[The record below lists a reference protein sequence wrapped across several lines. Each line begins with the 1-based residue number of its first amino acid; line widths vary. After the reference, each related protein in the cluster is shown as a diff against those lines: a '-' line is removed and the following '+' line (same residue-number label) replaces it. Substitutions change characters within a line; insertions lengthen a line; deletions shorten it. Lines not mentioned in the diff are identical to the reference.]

1 MKIKSVIKS
10 YMDSLLMI
18 LGMIIGAIVGIIFG
32 ERASVLTS
40 VADVFLNLLFC
51 IVVPLVFV
59 SIVNSIAN
67 VGSGKTVGKLML
79 VMFSVF
85 IITEIL
91 SAVIS
96 LTCIGL
102 INPGAGAVLPATAE
116 AVEGEAVSF
125 NILAQLTV
133 SDFNLLWSR
142 SSLLAI
148 VVFAVLTGLG
158 LRAAGE
164 KADALR
170 VMISGLSE
178 TIIKVVG
185 YIMKLS
191 PIGLGCYFASMVGQ
205 FGQQISGPMLKVTVA
220 CWIFAPIYI
229 IISQTLFSFIGDGM
243 NGVKRFWKNMVSPAL
258 TALGTC
264 SSAASV
270 PANIQAGKKAGLS
283 EGVNSV
289 CMPMGCNLHK
299 EGACLIVVLT
309 MAYIGPMVGMNLLE
323 PKTFLMIVL
332 CCIIGA
338 TVTGAIPSGGN
349 VIVMLTVSMFNF
361 PTATIPL
368 IIMLHTLCDA
378 PTTMLNVVGDLSSGI
393 IIDRFMKADKT
404 DALNP

>member
-1 MKIKSVIKS
+1 MKIKSVVKS

-18 LGMIIGAIVGIIFG
+18 IGMVIGAIVGIIWG
-32 ERASVLTS
+32 EGASVLTNI
-40 VADVFLNLLFC
+40 ADVFLNLLFC
-51 IVVPLVFV
+51 IVVPLVFI
-59 SIVNSIAN
+59 SIVNSIAGL
-67 VGSGKTVGKLML
+67 GSGKTVGKLML

-96 LTCIGL
+96 LGIIGA
-102 INPGAGAVLPATAE
+102 INPGAGATLPSTTE
-116 AVEGEAVSF
+116 AVESEAVSF

-148 VVFAVLTGLG
+148 VVFAVLSGLG

-164 KADALR
+164 KAASLR
-170 VMISGLSE
+170 ELVAGLSE
-178 TIIKVVG
+178 TIVKMVG
-185 YIMKLS
+185 YIMKLA

-205 FGQQISGPMLKVTVA
+205 FGQQISGPMLRVTVV
-220 CWIFAPIYI
+220 CWIFAPIYLL
-229 IISQTLFSFIGDGM
+229 ISQTLFSFLGDGIT
-243 NGVKRFWKNMVSPAL
+243 GIKRFWKNMISPAL

-283 EGVNSV
+283 DDVNAV

-309 MAYIGPMVGMNLLE
+309 MAYIGPMVGMNLLD
-323 PKTFLMIVL
+323 PKTFLMIVA

-349 VIVMLTVSMFNF
+349 VIVMLTVAMFNF

-393 IIDRFMKADKT
+393 IIDKFMHGQKQAQ
-404 DALNP
+404 